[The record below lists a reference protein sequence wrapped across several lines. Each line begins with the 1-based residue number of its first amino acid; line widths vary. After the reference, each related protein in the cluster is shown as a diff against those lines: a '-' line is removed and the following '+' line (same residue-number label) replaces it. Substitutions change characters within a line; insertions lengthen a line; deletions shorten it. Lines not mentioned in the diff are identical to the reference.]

1 MHVLLNIMHVLLII
15 MHVLLSIMHIL
26 LGIMH
31 ILLSIMH
38 IFFFFF
44 FFFKYLFG
52 IMHVSRRSSQLIIC
66 TPFVAENG
74 DADVGSDEGNE
85 CGSTATSHYHQ
96 KAVATTPLH
105 PTENPVAIDSST
117 TVIFALSR
125 FAFLHRSP
133 LLSLDHQFNDRWMI
147 NEVLSADV
155 SHKVEPVNG
164 GSATNL

>member
-1 MHVLLNIMHVLLII
+1 MHVLLNIR
-15 MHVLLSIMHIL
+15 HIL
-26 LGIMH
+26 FL
-31 ILLSIMH
+31 
-38 IFFFFF
+38 
-44 FFFKYLFG
+44 KYLFG

-74 DADVGSDEGNE
+74 DADVVVMRGTNVAASRR
-85 CGSTATSHYHQ
+85 
-96 KAVATTPLH
+96 ATTTKKLSLLRSPSHRKPSGHRQLYQ
-105 PTENPVAIDSST
+105 
-117 TVIFALSR
+117 VIFALSE

-133 LLSLDHQFNDRWMI
+133 LLSLDRQFNDRWMI